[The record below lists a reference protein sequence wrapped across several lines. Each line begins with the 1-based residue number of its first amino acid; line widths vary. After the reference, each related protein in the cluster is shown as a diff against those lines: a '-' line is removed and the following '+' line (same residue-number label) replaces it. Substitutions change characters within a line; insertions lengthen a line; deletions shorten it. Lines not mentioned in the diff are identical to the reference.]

1 MSSTPHVVVI
11 GAGHNG
17 LVAATYLAR
26 AGLEVT
32 VLEAAP
38 EPGGCIWTDD
48 RPSGHRL
55 ERGAIDHSGMVAIAD
70 DLGLG
75 GHGLAYVER
84 DTVTAAAFGDGTTM
98 TFPVSSEET
107 IDLLGA
113 DGPAYRETVELA
125 RHMFAMLDQ
134 FPEPPTLTALGAALA
149 PLPGGDELFRTLLSS
164 SETVLERRFAS
175 PHLRS
180 AAAMHGA
187 HPQLAP
193 WLPGTGM
200 FALLLAAA
208 HDQPTVRPIGGSR
221 ALINALT
228 SALGAEGGRL
238 RCGSAVTSLAPMGG
252 RVRVGLASGDELV
265 VDLVVSSLDVR
276 RTVAALDDAPASMTA
291 AAFSVGSG
299 RFNVA
304 ELKVDLAFSVPIGGL
319 VDDHGAAD
327 SIWLFQSAPDS
338 LRRGFAEIMCGRM
351 PEAPAAMWASPSA
364 HDPSAAPDGGASL
377 WLSSFVPLRRDDGPW
392 DEAAERSAAQRVLTT
407 VSDIAGVDLA
417 ARAGEIVVTGPATWS
432 QRLRSPDGNPNHID
446 LSLDQLLGWRPP
458 GMAGHR
464 SALGW
469 LYLSGA
475 GTNPG
480 GGLSGVAGRNAARA
494 VLADLGR
501 PAGSSGGGHPALVAA
516 ARGSRVVREEATA
529 LWHGFRMYR
538 SMRRGARP

>member
-1 MSSTPHVVVI
+1 MSTTPHVAVI

-38 EPGGCIWTDD
+38 EPGGCIWTDE

-55 ERGAIDHSGMVAIAD
+55 ERGAIDHSGMVEVAE
-70 DLGLG
+70 DLGLAA
-75 GHGLAYVER
+75 HGLAYLER
-84 DTVTAAAFGDGTTM
+84 DTVTAAAFGDGTTLV
-98 TFPVSSEET
+98 FPVSSEEA
-107 IDLLGA
+107 IERVGA

-125 RHMFAMLDQ
+125 QRIFAMLDQ

-149 PLPGGDELFRTLLSS
+149 PLPGGDALFRTLLSS

-175 PHLRS
+175 PYLRS

-208 HDQPTVRPIGGSR
+208 HDQPTVRPIGGSK
-221 ALINALT
+221 ALITALT
-228 SALGAEGGRL
+228 SAVVAEGGTV
-238 RCGSAVTSLAPMGG
+238 RCGEAVTSLAPAGG
-252 RVRVGLASGDELV
+252 RATVRLSSGD
-265 VDLVVSSLDVR
+265 DLVADAVVSTLDIR
-276 RTVAALDDAPASMTA
+276 RTVAVLDEPPAVMTD

-304 ELKVDLAFSVPIGGL
+304 ELKIDLTFDGPIGG
-319 VDDHGAAD
+319 VCEEGGADD
-327 SIWLFQSAPDS
+327 SLWLLQPRVDS
-338 LRRGFAEIMCGRM
+338 LRQAFAEIMAGRM

-364 HDPSAAPDGGASL
+364 HDPSAAPDGGSSL
-377 WLSSFVPLRRDDGPW
+377 WLSSFVPLHPAAGPW
-392 DEAAERSAAQRVLTT
+392 DESAEEAAARRVLGA
-407 VSDIAGVDLA
+407 VGEVAGVDLA
-417 ARAGEIVVTGPATWS
+417 ARAREIVVSGPATWS
-432 QRLRSPDGNPNHID
+432 QRLRSPDGNPNHLD
-446 LSLDQLLGWRPP
+446 LSVDQLLGWRPP

-464 SALGW
+464 SALDW

-501 PAGSSGGGHPALVAA
+501 PASTNRNGAHPAVAA
-516 ARGSRVVREEATA
+516 AARSGRLVRDEATA
-529 LWHGFRMYR
+529 LWNGFRMYR
-538 SMRRGARP
+538 SMRRGAR